1 MPKKF
6 IIKDEDGK
14 QFEITEETTDEE
26 VEIETEN
33 EEVKPEVKDDEGLTP
48 DEIAALKELAK
59 HSGDLI
65 KLLEVEKKENEATSD
80 EDIDETVDSDED
92 IVDSDEEETKD
103 GNMTEDEDE
112 TVIETKTGDS
122 KKSVGSIAKKTKTVS
137 DSLDNREMEIA
148 DAWSKRYDKS
158 YKKGE

>member
-26 VEIETEN
+26 VKTETED
-33 EEVKPEVKDDEGLTP
+33 EEVESEVKDDEGLTP

-59 HSGDLI
+59 YSGDLI
-65 KLLEVEKKENEATSD
+65 KLLEVEKKEHEATSD
-80 EDIDETVDSDED
+80 EDTDETVDSDED
-92 IVDSDEEETKD
+92 IVDSDEEETKECD
-103 GNMTEDEDE
+103 MTEDEDE

-137 DSLDNREMEIA
+137 DSLDREMEIA
-148 DAWSKRYDKS
+148 DAWSKRYGKS

>member
-26 VEIETEN
+26 VKTETED
-33 EEVKPEVKDDEGLTP
+33 EEVESEVEDDEGLTP

-59 HSGDLI
+59 YSGDLI
-65 KLLEVEKKENEATSD
+65 KLLEVEKKEHEATSD
-80 EDIDETVDSDED
+80 EDI
-92 IVDSDEEETKD
+92 
-103 GNMTEDEDE
+103 DE

-148 DAWSKRYDKS
+148 DAWSKRYGKS

>member
-6 IIKDEDGK
+6 IIKDEEGK

-26 VEIETEN
+26 VKTETED

-65 KLLEVEKKENEATSD
+65 KLLEVEKKEHEATSD
-80 EDIDETVDSDED
+80 EDIDETVDSDEEM
-92 IVDSDEEETKD
+92 IDSDEETKD
-103 GNMTEDEDE
+103 CDMTEDEDE

-122 KKSVGSIAKKTKTVS
+122 KKSVGSIAKKTKKVS

-148 DAWSKRYDKS
+148 DAWAKRYDKS

>member
-26 VEIETEN
+26 VKTETED

-65 KLLEVEKKENEATSD
+65 KLLEVEKKEHEATSD
-80 EDIDETVDSDED
+80 EDIDETVDSDEEM
-92 IVDSDEEETKD
+92 IDSDEETKD
-103 GNMTEDEDE
+103 CDMTEDEDE
-112 TVIETKTGDS
+112 TVIETKAGDS

-148 DAWSKRYDKS
+148 DAWSKRYGKS

>member
-6 IIKDEDGK
+6 IIKDEEGK

-26 VEIETEN
+26 VKIETED

-65 KLLEVEKKENEATSD
+65 KLLEVEKKEHEATSD
-80 EDIDETVDSDED
+80 EDIDETVDSDEE
-92 IVDSDEEETKD
+92 IVDSDEETKD
-103 GNMTEDEDE
+103 CDMTEDEDE

-122 KKSVGSIAKKTKTVS
+122 KKSVGAIAKKTKKVS

-148 DAWSKRYDKS
+148 DAWSKRYGKS

>member
-26 VEIETEN
+26 VKTETED
-33 EEVKPEVKDDEGLTP
+33 EEVEPEVKDDEGLTP

-59 HSGDLI
+59 YSGDLI
-65 KLLEVEKKENEATSD
+65 KLLEVEKKEHEATSD
-80 EDIDETVDSDED
+80 EDIDETIDSDED
-92 IVDSDEEETKD
+92 IVDSDEEETNNCD
-103 GNMTEDEDE
+103 MTEDEDE

-148 DAWSKRYDKS
+148 DAWSKRYGKS

>member
-26 VEIETEN
+26 VKTETED

-65 KLLEVEKKENEATSD
+65 KLLEVEKKEHEATSD
-80 EDIDETVDSDED
+80 EDIDETVDSDEEM
-92 IVDSDEEETKD
+92 IDSDEETKD
-103 GNMTEDEDE
+103 CDMTEDEDE

-122 KKSVGSIAKKTKTVS
+122 KKSVGSIAKKTKKVS

-148 DAWSKRYDKS
+148 DAWAKRYGKS

>member
-26 VEIETEN
+26 VKTETED

-65 KLLEVEKKENEATSD
+65 KLLEVEKKEHEATSD
-80 EDIDETVDSDED
+80 EDIDETVDSDEEM
-92 IVDSDEEETKD
+92 IDSDEEETKD
-103 GNMTEDEDE
+103 CDMTEDE

-122 KKSVGSIAKKTKTVS
+122 KKSVGSIAKKTKKVS

-148 DAWSKRYDKS
+148 DAWAKRYGKS

>member
-26 VEIETEN
+26 VKTETED
-33 EEVKPEVKDDEGLTP
+33 EEVEPEVKDDEGLTP

-59 HSGDLI
+59 YSGDLI
-65 KLLEVEKKENEATSD
+65 KLLEVEKKEHEATSD
-80 EDIDETVDSDED
+80 EDIDETIDSDED
-92 IVDSDEEETKD
+92 IVDSDEEETKECD
-103 GNMTEDEDE
+103 MTEDEDE

-137 DSLDNREMEIA
+137 DSLDNREIEIA
-148 DAWSKRYDKS
+148 DAWSKRYGKS

>member
-26 VEIETEN
+26 VKTETED
-33 EEVKPEVKDDEGLTP
+33 EEVKHEVKDDEGLTP

-65 KLLEVEKKENEATSD
+65 KLLEVEKKEHEAAFD
-80 EDIDETVDSDED
+80 EDIDEIVDSDEE
-92 IVDSDEEETKD
+92 IIDSDEEETKD
-103 GNMTEDEDE
+103 CDMTEDEDE
-112 TVIETKTGDS
+112 TVIETKAGDS
-122 KKSVGSIAKKTKTVS
+122 KKSVGSIAKKTKKVS

-148 DAWSKRYDKS
+148 DAWSKRFKNTYR
-158 YKKGE
+158 KGE

>member
-26 VEIETEN
+26 VKTETED

-48 DEIAALKELAK
+48 DEVAALKELAK

-65 KLLEVEKKENEATSD
+65 KLLEVEKKEHEATSD
-80 EDIDETVDSDED
+80 EDIDETVDSDEEM
-92 IVDSDEEETKD
+92 IDSDEDETKD
-103 GNMTEDEDE
+103 CDMTEDEDE

-122 KKSVGSIAKKTKTVS
+122 KKSVGSIAKKTKKVS

-148 DAWSKRYDKS
+148 DAWAKRYGKS